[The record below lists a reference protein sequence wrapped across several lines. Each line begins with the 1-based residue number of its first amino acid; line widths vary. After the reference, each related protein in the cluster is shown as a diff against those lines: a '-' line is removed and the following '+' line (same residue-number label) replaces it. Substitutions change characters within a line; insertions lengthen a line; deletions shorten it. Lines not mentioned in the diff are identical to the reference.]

1 MTFLVAEIGV
11 NWDGDLDLAKNMI
24 QAAKES
30 GCDAV
35 KFQAFDESIVN
46 NHPEKNRLL
55 RSSINKENID
65 SINEIS
71 ESIGIEWF
79 CTPMIVE
86 AVDLVK
92 PYINKFKIRESDSH
106 ILLENKTNSLLETIL
121 NSSKEII
128 ISSQQNPKNSKYYDN
143 QKINWLYCV
152 PKYPCNLS
160 DLDFSNLKDFNGYS
174 NHCPDI
180 IAPIRAASLGAEII
194 EVHITSSKDRNFP
207 DNPVSFDYSELF
219 QLVKQIRSIKK

>member
-11 NWDGDLDLAKNMI
+11 NWDGDLGLAKNMME
-24 QAAKES
+24 AAKES

-35 KFQAFDESIVN
+35 KFQAFDESIVS

-55 RSSINKENID
+55 KSSINKENID

-71 ESIGIEWF
+71 ESIGVEWF

-86 AVDLVK
+86 AVDLLK
-92 PYINKFKIRESDSH
+92 PYMNKFKIRESDSH
-106 ILLENKTNSLLETIL
+106 VLLENKTNPLIETIL

-128 ISSQQNPKNSKYYDN
+128 ISSQQNPKDSKYYDDP
-143 QKINWLYCV
+143 KINWLYCV

-160 DLDFSNLKDFNGYS
+160 DLDFGDLKDFNGYS

-180 IAPIRAASLGAEII
+180 VAPIRAASLGAEIV
-194 EVHITSSKDRNFP
+194 EVHITSNRDRNFL

-219 QLVKQIRSIKK
+219 QLVKQIRNIKK

>member
-11 NWDGDLDLAKNMI
+11 NWDGDLGLAKNMME
-24 QAAKES
+24 AAKES

-35 KFQAFDESIVN
+35 KFQAFDESIVS

-55 RSSINKENID
+55 KSSIDKENID

-71 ESIGIEWF
+71 ESIGVEWF

-86 AVDLVK
+86 AVDLLK
-92 PYINKFKIRESDSH
+92 PYMNKFKIRESDSH
-106 ILLENKTNSLLETIL
+106 VLLENKTNPLIETIL

-128 ISSQQNPKNSKYYDN
+128 ISSQQNPKDSKYYDDP
-143 QKINWLYCV
+143 KINWLYCV
-152 PKYPCNLS
+152 PKYPCSLS
-160 DLDFSNLKDFNGYS
+160 DLDFGDLKDFNGYS

-180 IAPIRAASLGAEII
+180 VAPIRAASLGAEIV
-194 EVHITSSKDRNFP
+194 EVHITSNRDRNFL

-219 QLVKQIRSIKK
+219 QLVKQIRNIKK

>member
-11 NWDGDLDLAKNMI
+11 NWDGDLGLAKNMME
-24 QAAKES
+24 AAKES

-35 KFQAFDESIVN
+35 KFQAFDESIVS

-55 RSSINKENID
+55 KSSIDKENID

-71 ESIGIEWF
+71 ESIGVEWF

-86 AVDLVK
+86 AVDLLK
-92 PYINKFKIRESDSH
+92 PYMNKFKIRESDSH
-106 ILLENKTNSLLETIL
+106 ILLENKTNPLIETIL

-128 ISSQQNPKNSKYYDN
+128 ISSQQNPKDSKYYDDP
-143 QKINWLYCV
+143 KINWLYCV
-152 PKYPCNLS
+152 PKYPCSLS
-160 DLDFSNLKDFNGYS
+160 DLDFGDLKDFNGYS

-180 IAPIRAASLGAEII
+180 VAPIRAASLGAEIV
-194 EVHITSSKDRNFP
+194 EVHITSNRDRNFL

-219 QLVKQIRSIKK
+219 QLVKQIRNIKK

>member
-11 NWDGDLDLAKNMI
+11 NWDGDLGLAKNMME
-24 QAAKES
+24 AAKES

-35 KFQAFDESIVN
+35 KFQAFDESIVS

-55 RSSINKENID
+55 KSSIDKENID

-71 ESIGIEWF
+71 ESIGVEWF

-86 AVDLVK
+86 AVDLLK
-92 PYINKFKIRESDSH
+92 PYMNKFKIRESDSH
-106 ILLENKTNSLLETIL
+106 ILLENKTNPLIETIL

-128 ISSQQNPKNSKYYDN
+128 ISSQQNPKNSKYYDDP
-143 QKINWLYCV
+143 KINWLYCV

-160 DLDFSNLKDFNGYS
+160 DLDFGDLKDFDGYS

-180 IAPIRAASLGAEII
+180 VAPIRAASLGAEIV
-194 EVHITSSKDRNFP
+194 EVHITSNRDRNFL

-219 QLVKQIRSIKK
+219 QLVKQIRNIKK

>member
-11 NWDGDLDLAKNMI
+11 NWDGDLGLAKNMME
-24 QAAKES
+24 AAKES

-35 KFQAFDESIVN
+35 KFQAFDESIVS

-55 RSSINKENID
+55 KSSIDKENID

-71 ESIGIEWF
+71 ESIGVEWF

-86 AVDLVK
+86 AVDLLK
-92 PYINKFKIRESDSH
+92 PYMNKFKIRESDSH
-106 ILLENKTNSLLETIL
+106 ILLENKTNPLIETIL

-128 ISSQQNPKNSKYYDN
+128 ISSQQNPKDSKYYDDP
-143 QKINWLYCV
+143 KINWLYCV

-160 DLDFSNLKDFNGYS
+160 DLDFGDLKDFDGYS

-180 IAPIRAASLGAEII
+180 VAPIRAASLGAEIV
-194 EVHITSSKDRNFP
+194 EVHITSNRDRNFL

-219 QLVKQIRSIKK
+219 QLVKQIRNIKK

>member
-24 QAAKES
+24 EAAKES

>member
-11 NWDGDLDLAKNMI
+11 NWDGDLGLAKNMME
-24 QAAKES
+24 AAKES

-35 KFQAFDESIVN
+35 KFQAFDESIVS

-55 RSSINKENID
+55 KSSIDKENID

-71 ESIGIEWF
+71 ESIGVEWF

-86 AVDLVK
+86 AVDLLK
-92 PYINKFKIRESDSH
+92 PYMNKFKIRESDSH
-106 ILLENKTNSLLETIL
+106 ILLENKTNPLIETIL

-128 ISSQQNPKNSKYYDN
+128 ISSQQNPKNSKYYDDP
-143 QKINWLYCV
+143 KINWLYCV

-160 DLDFSNLKDFNGYS
+160 DLDFGDLKDFNGYS

-180 IAPIRAASLGAEII
+180 VAPIRAASLGAEIV
-194 EVHITSSKDRNFP
+194 EVHITSNRDRNFL

-219 QLVKQIRSIKK
+219 QLVKQIRNIKK

>member
-11 NWDGDLDLAKNMI
+11 NWDGDLGLAKNMME
-24 QAAKES
+24 AAKES

-35 KFQAFDESIVN
+35 KFQAFDESIVS

-55 RSSINKENID
+55 KSSIDKENID

-71 ESIGIEWF
+71 ESIGVEWF

-86 AVDLVK
+86 AVDLLK
-92 PYINKFKIRESDSH
+92 PYMNKFKIRESDSH
-106 ILLENKTNSLLETIL
+106 ILLENKTNPLIETIL

-128 ISSQQNPKNSKYYDN
+128 ISSQQNPKDSKYYDDP
-143 QKINWLYCV
+143 KINWLYCV
-152 PKYPCNLS
+152 PKYPCSLS
-160 DLDFSNLKDFNGYS
+160 DLDFGDLKDFDGYS

-180 IAPIRAASLGAEII
+180 VAPIRAASLGAEIV
-194 EVHITSSKDRNFP
+194 EVHITSNRDRNFL

-219 QLVKQIRSIKK
+219 QLVKQIRNIKK